1 MALTPP
7 KERRKVG
14 NYNIDPDALDL
25 IKHLEKL
32 LDTVV
37 GVYEQAGVP
46 LPERRY
52 FMVGPP
58 PEDCAQVVVS
68 LVQVYLG
75 IPGDQAAEIQK
86 CDAPATAV
94 VNIHVTRDYPIGELG
109 KTVPARDIMDASS
122 WSAVDSWLMFKA
134 MQEFDKDEFGYAGPG
149 AIATVTARPPGGAV
163 QTTVL
168 NLSTVV
174 M

>member
-7 KERRKVG
+7 KDQHKIE
-14 NYNIDPDALDL
+14 NYGIDPDALDL
-25 IKHLEKL
+25 VQHLKKL

-46 LPERRY
+46 LPSRRY

-75 IPGDQAAEIQK
+75 IPGDQAAEIQR
-86 CDAPATAV
+86 CDEPSTAV
-94 VNIHVTRDYPIGELG
+94 VNIHVTRDYPKGQQG
-109 KTVPARDIMDASS
+109 KAVPVEDIMDASS
-122 WSAVDSWLMFKA
+122 WGAVDSWLLFKA
-134 MQEFDKDEFGYAGPG
+134 MKEFDKDEFGIPGMG